1 MTILPRSILG
11 RTLLMAF
18 GVALIGAATS
28 LILLFTMPPPSSPP
42 LSVYEL
48 GRLARGLPIA
58 NEDDLPDKRVVR
70 SPGSPKW
77 PVDPERSAL
86 FTQLIVGRT
95 HLPPGSVRIE
105 IAYSRRYPD
114 SAQRLVRQIRM
125 YGLEDGANPYLF
137 DSMRLIVRRHDGKW
151 TIIERIRPNLVD
163 TWRWLSAGWILAGL
177 ALVLPIAL
185 LFANRLARPI
195 RKFADASAKLGA
207 DADAAPIP
215 VSGPTEIVEAASAFN
230 RMQERIR
237 RHLAERTTTIAAV
250 AHDLRTPLAR
260 LRFRLEG
267 TAEPLRGKAIA
278 DLEEMEAMI
287 AATLRLARDEGAS
300 ATVTRLDLA
309 PLLGQVA
316 AAYREQGSDVS
327 AAIGGPLP
335 VSGDAIALRRLVENL
350 INNAIRFGNRAS
362 LEAHREHDRVAL
374 TVTDDGP
381 GMSEES
387 LARAFDPFWRAEGS
401 RNRGTG
407 GTGLGLTIVEAIA
420 RRHGGTA
427 TLANRDG
434 GGLVATVELPLAA

>member
-18 GVALIGAATS
+18 GVALIGAVTS
-28 LILLFTMPPPSSPP
+28 LMLLFTMPPPSSPA
-42 LSVYEL
+42 LSLYEL

-58 NEDDLPDKRVVR
+58 NKDDLPDRRVVA
-70 SPGSPKW
+70 SPGAPGW
-77 PVDPERSAL
+77 PVDPVRSRL
-86 FTQLIVGRT
+86 FTNLLVQRT
-95 HLPPGSVRIE
+95 HLTPGTVRIE
-105 IAYSRRYPD
+105 IGYSQRRPD
-114 SAQRLVRQIRM
+114 AAERLIREIRM
-125 YGLEDGANPYLF
+125 YGPEEGANPYLF
-137 DSMRLIVRRHDGKW
+137 DSMRLIVRRPDGRW
-151 TIIERIRPNLVD
+151 TVIERLRPALID

-177 ALVLPIAL
+177 AFVLPIAL

-207 DADAAPIP
+207 NAEAAPIP
-215 VSGPTEIVEAASAFN
+215 VSGPIEIVEAASAFN
-230 RMQERIR
+230 RMQERIH

-260 LRFRLEG
+260 LRFRLER
-267 TAEPLRGKAIA
+267 TDEPLRAKAIA

-287 AATLRLARDEGAS
+287 AATLRLARDEGA
-300 ATVTRLDLA
+300 AAPIERLDLA
-309 PLLGQVA
+309 PMLGQVA
-316 AAYREQGSDVS
+316 AAYREQGRDVS
-327 AAIGGPLP
+327 TSIGGSLP
-335 VSGDAIALRRLVENL
+335 VIGDPIALRRLIENL
-350 INNAIRFGNRAS
+350 VNNAIRFGKRAA
-362 LEAHREHDRVAL
+362 LEAHRQDDHVAL
-374 TVTDDGP
+374 TVADDGP
-381 GMSEES
+381 GMSEAS

-427 TLANRDG
+427 RLANRDG